1 MKPITSI
8 GIRTQLL
15 LLVIGVAVPLAYVGL
30 AGIWSMRAASRQQV
44 DEAVKKQAE
53 LGAVSFEKWVEA
65 QRESL
70 SALAREP
77 IQDQADSSRIRQT
90 LHDVLTAHPYW
101 IGVTV
106 LRADGQPLLS
116 QPVGAHGLP
125 GDLTSELLQLTKER
139 SLAVEADWSRGPAQ
153 GVLLI
158 STPTE
163 SGGAAVAEVEVA
175 AVSEMLFGEL
185 EFGDHG
191 LLLVLGPQRRVIL
204 YRNTP
209 SDVSLGKDFS
219 NSPVLAALGNR
230 RTAVAELKDPGDSN
244 PVVYGLARA
253 GGTGCV
259 ILVGVPSETLF
270 VPARQLVT
278 RYIIAG
284 VVALLCATAA
294 ALAIARGIARPVRRL
309 SETARRFG
317 EGELSTRAALASS
330 GEIEEL
336 RKSFNAMAGQIQER
350 ETRLQELDRLKSDF
364 VSGVS
369 HEMRTPLTT
378 IKTLTRVL
386 QRGNVSETDYH
397 QFLATIAAECDR
409 QIDLVLNLL
418 DLSRI
423 EAGTFNVTLGSVDVA
438 SVVTACVAIE
448 RFNAEGRHHK
458 LDVELPQG
466 LPPVTADPAALRRV
480 LCGLVQNAVKYTPD
494 GGHITVGATGNRYA
508 VKIKVSD
515 TGHGISK
522 EDLPHIFEKFY
533 RGTMAS
539 AASGNGSAG
548 MDGETGEAP
557 GVGLGLYLARAIIEE
572 IGGRIEVESEFGR
585 GSAFTVSLPVWT
597 AHAGV
602 SGAGENNNG
611 EATAIG
617 R

>member
-1 MKPITSI
+1 MKPITTI
-8 GIRTQLL
+8 GIRIRLL
-15 LLVIGVAVPLAYVGL
+15 LLVIGVALPLTYLGL
-30 AGIWSMRAASRQQV
+30 AGIWSMRTASRQQV

-53 LGAVSFEKWVEA
+53 LAAVSFEKWVEA

-70 SALAREP
+70 TAFARESAEDGAGP
-77 IQDQADSSRIRQT
+77 SRLQQT
-90 LHDVLTAHPYW
+90 LRSVLSAHPYW
-101 IGVTV
+101 TSVSV
-106 LRADGQPLLS
+106 LGADGHTVGS
-116 QPVGAHGLP
+116 QPPDSAPLQD
-125 GDLTSELLQLTKER
+125 DLASDLLRMTKER
-139 SLAVEADWSRGPAQ
+139 SLAVEANWSRGPAQ

-163 SGGAAVAEVEVA
+163 SGGAAVARVEVA

-191 LLLVLGPQRRVIL
+191 TLLVLGPQRRVIL

-209 SDVSLGKDFS
+209 SDISLGKDFS
-219 NSPVLAALGNR
+219 DSPVLAELGNR
-230 RTAVAELKDPGDSN
+230 RTAVAELKDPGDSS
-244 PVVYGLARA
+244 PVAYGLARA

-259 ILVGVPSETLF
+259 IVVGVPSETLF
-270 VPARQLVT
+270 VPARQLAT

-284 VVALLCATAA
+284 VMALLCATAA

-309 SETARRFG
+309 SETARKFG
-317 EGELSTRAALASS
+317 EGELTTRAAFASS

-386 QRGNVSETDYH
+386 QRGNVSEPDYH

-438 SVVTACVAIE
+438 SVVSACVAIE

-458 LDVELPQG
+458 LHIELPPG

-494 GGHITVGATGNRYA
+494 GGHITVAAAGNHNA

-522 EDLPHIFEKFY
+522 NDLPRIFEKFY
-533 RGTMAS
+533 RGTMAP
-539 AASGNGSAG
+539 AASNGSAG
-548 MDGETGEAP
+548 MDGVTGEAP
-557 GVGLGLYLARAIIEE
+557 GVGLGLYLARAVIEE
-572 IGGRIEVESEFGR
+572 IGGRIEVESEVGH
-585 GSAFTVSLPVWT
+585 GSAFTVSLRVWT
-597 AHAGV
+597 PGTGPMSV
-602 SGAGENNNG
+602 EGDL
-611 EATAIG
+611 
-617 R
+617 

>member
-1 MKPITSI
+1 MKPITTI
-8 GIRTQLL
+8 GIRAQLL
-15 LLVIGVAVPLAYVGL
+15 LLVIGVAAPLAYVGL

-77 IQDQADSSRIRQT
+77 IQDEPNPSRIQQT
-90 LHDVLTAHPYW
+90 LRDVLTAHPYW

-106 LRADGQPLLS
+106 LSADGQSLLS
-116 QPVGAHGLP
+116 QPAGARPVP
-125 GDLTSELLQLTKER
+125 GDLASELLQLTKER

-158 STPTE
+158 STPAE
-163 SGGAAVAEVEVA
+163 SGGAAVAQVEVA

-191 LLLVLGPQRRVIL
+191 ALLVLGPQRRVIL

-209 SDVSLGKDFS
+209 SGISLGKDFS
-219 NSPVLAALGNR
+219 NSAALAALGNR

-244 PVVYGLARA
+244 PVAYGLARA

-278 RYIIAG
+278 RYVIAG

-294 ALAIARGIARPVRRL
+294 ALGIARGIARPVRRL
-309 SETARRFG
+309 SETARKFG
-317 EGELSTRAALASS
+317 EGELTVRAAFASS

-386 QRGNVSETDYH
+386 QRGNVSEPDYH
-397 QFLATIAAECDR
+397 RFLATIAAECDR

-438 SVVTACVAIE
+438 SVVSACVAIE

-458 LDVELPQG
+458 LDVELPTG

-494 GGHITVGATGNRYA
+494 RGHITVAAAGNHNA
-508 VKIKVSD
+508 VKIKVTD
-515 TGHGISK
+515 TGHGISND
-522 EDLPHIFEKFY
+522 DLPHIFEKFY
-533 RGTMAS
+533 RGTMAP
-539 AASGNGSAG
+539 AASKGPGT
-548 MDGETGEAP
+548 DGETGEAP

-572 IGGRIEVESEFGR
+572 IGGRIEVESEIGH

-597 AHAGV
+597 
-602 SGAGENNNG
+602 SETEPKGAGG
-611 EATAIG
+611 E